1 MNNKRM
7 IVAAGWIVLGV
18 VLTVCNFMGAVDE
31 YWSGMGA
38 SLIVVGALQL
48 FRQIK
53 YKTNSEYRESVD
65 VGVKDERNKFISM
78 KAWAWAGYFF
88 VLIAAVAS
96 IALRI
101 GGRDELSVMASC
113 GACLIMVLYWLS
125 WLWLRKKY

>member
-1 MNNKRM
+1 MNDKRL
-7 IVAAGWIVLGV
+7 IVAAVWIVLGV
-18 VLTVCNFMGAVDE
+18 VLMVCNLMGAVDE

-38 SLIVVGALQL
+38 ALIVVGALQL

-53 YKTNSEYRESVD
+53 YKTNAEYRENVD

-101 GGRDELSVMASC
+101 GGRDELSVVASS

-125 WLWLRKKY
+125 WLYLRKKY